1 MSVLP
6 NYLLTFKSDIHK
18 GMEQDSHLWVSE
30 SFFKVVFF
38 IKRIQKNC
46 FSPQRKLKIIPG
58 TKCGVMLNT
67 LICYRIFQCT
77 YSWYSSESSLIE
89 VWLNKI
95 VKMMPS
101 TFLYHLNLQVVANGA
116 EKRKKKTIISRDV
129 LFEYFTVYIR
139 KWRRPVPQTIS
150 RSLAPEIESNSMW
163 LKQTW

>member
-67 LICYRIFQCT
+67 LICYRIFQCA

-116 EKRKKKTIISRDV
+116 EKRKKRLLLVEMFYLSIS
-129 LFEYFTVYIR
+129 LYILENEEGQSHR
-139 KWRRPVPQTIS
+139 QSLDLWPQKS
-150 RSLAPEIESNSMW
+150 SLTPCD
-163 LKQTW
+163 